1 MRVLI
6 AGGTGL
12 IGARLCQCLKKD
24 QHEVIVLSRDPQSRS
39 ERIPNGVQIIRW
51 DGRTATGWGNLI
63 DSHTALINLAGEHP
77 VSWLWNPD
85 QYDAILNSRMDAAL
99 AMAAAIEGAPEPPR
113 LLLQASTVDYYGD
126 CEDDMVVE
134 DSPPG
139 PGWRA
144 QLTAEWEQTTAA
156 IPVRQCWLRFGLVLD
171 RKRDV
176 LPDVLTCDQQWISW
190 VHNDDVARAI
200 RFLLTYDEADGPVNI
215 TAPRPVTAA
224 CFRRTLVAVHGRPVA
239 PVLTDTVLESQRVLP
254 QRLLSWGFRFAL
266 PDAEDAL
273 RVLNL

>member
-1 MRVLI
+1 MAI
-6 AGGTGL
+6 T
-12 IGARLCQCLKKD
+12 
-24 QHEVIVLSRDPQSRS
+24 
-39 ERIPNGVQIIRW
+39 RW
-51 DGRTATGWGNLI
+51 DGRTAAGWGDLI
-63 DSHTALINLAGEHP
+63 DSDTVLINLAGVYP
-77 VSWLWNPD
+77 VSWLWHPD
-85 QYDAILNSRMDAAL
+85 QYESIRNSRMEAAQ
-99 AMAAAIEGAPEPPR
+99 AMAEAVAHAPEPPQ

-144 QLTAEWEQTTAA
+144 ELAAEWEQTTAA

-171 RKRDV
+171 RTREV
-176 LPDVLTCDQQWISW
+176 LPDVLTHDQQWISW

-200 RFLLTYDEADGPVNI
+200 RFLLTCKQAEGPVNI
-215 TAPRPVTAA
+215 TAPHPATAA
-224 CFRRTLVAVHGRPVA
+224 CFRRNLAVSHGRSTT
-239 PVLTDTVLESQRVLP
+239 PVLTDTILESQRVLP

-273 RVLNL
+273 RMLNF